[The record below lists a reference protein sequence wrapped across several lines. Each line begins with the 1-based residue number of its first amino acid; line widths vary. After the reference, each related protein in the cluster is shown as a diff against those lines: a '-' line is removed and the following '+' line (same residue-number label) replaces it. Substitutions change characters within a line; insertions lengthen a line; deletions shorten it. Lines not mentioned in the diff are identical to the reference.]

1 MERWSYISLLFVAL
15 LFGSTQQLRSAEG
28 ALRLRLNCKA
38 AIECGAISKGDTIAI
53 KGFTWGEL
61 STAPLSYGIVKGRS
75 IILTLQNAK
84 CGEYVVELR
93 RSAGGSSGVSAE
105 DGINGASVEDGS
117 NGASAAGG
125 RVRNVMEFFVSDAE
139 SHREEKYAISYK
151 NDAFYA
157 QALEGAAENGLLAEL
172 NASIRDFSAGTIGN
186 KQAKE
191 ALDSIYSKALA
202 SDSSALFT
210 SLCRLSLD
218 NRCRSVRYIRSVLP
232 LEDPRVLYTNFV
244 KSSVES
250 YLKSLERNS
259 TEALTFIAE
268 DLVQSA
274 HSTLKPYIALQIFN
288 LFKEAEI
295 MGQEAVAVEI
305 AKRYLLNDK
314 SGSIEEMLGYETY
327 FGIMAFVQMNEHSLI
342 GMQAPQIE
350 LPDSLGCL
358 HSIPE
363 CGEGADDA
371 SPFLQLFYFY
381 TSNCSS
387 CRATTPLLAEL
398 LQRYEGIPIRIYAI
412 FTGSNRSEW
421 MNESAKFSL
430 IKNPLVERID
440 LWDPEVESNFPL
452 LYGVIST
459 PQMLLTTDKGII
471 VGRRLTPKSLE
482 QLLEAINEN

>member
-28 ALRLRLNCKA
+28 AFRLRLNCKA

-93 RSAGGSSGVSAE
+93 KR
-105 DGINGASVEDGS
+105 
-117 NGASAAGG
+117 AGG

-363 CGEGADDA
+363 CGEGADEA
-371 SPFLQLFYFY
+371 SPSLQLFYFY

-398 LQRYEGIPIRIYAI
+398 LQRYSGIPIKIYAI
-412 FTGSNRSEW
+412 FTGSSRGEW
-421 MNESAKFSL
+421 MSECAKFSL

>member
-28 ALRLRLNCKA
+28 AFRLRLNCKA

-61 STAPLSYGIVKGRS
+61 STDPLSYGIVKGRS

-93 RSAGGSSGVSAE
+93 KR
-105 DGINGASVEDGS
+105 
-117 NGASAAGG
+117 AGG

-172 NASIRDFSAGTIGN
+172 NASIRDYAAGKIDNG
-186 KQAKE
+186 QAKE

-314 SGSIEEMLGYETY
+314 SGSIEEMLGYEAY

-358 HSIPE
+358 HSIPK
-363 CGEGADDA
+363 CDEGADEA

-398 LQRYEGIPIRIYAI
+398 LQRYSGIPIKIYAI
-412 FTGSNRSEW
+412 FTGSSRGEW
-421 MNESAKFSL
+421 MSECAKFSL

>member
-28 ALRLRLNCKA
+28 AFRLRLNCKA

-93 RSAGGSSGVSAE
+93 KR
-105 DGINGASVEDGS
+105 
-117 NGASAAGG
+117 AGG

-139 SHREEKYAISYK
+139 SHREERYAISYK

-172 NASIRDFSAGTIGN
+172 NASIRDYAAGKIDNG
-186 KQAKE
+186 QAKE

-202 SDSSALFT
+202 GDSSALFT

-314 SGSIEEMLGYETY
+314 SGGIEEMLGYETY

-342 GMQAPQIE
+342 GMKAPQIE

-363 CGEGADDA
+363 CGEGADEA
-371 SPFLQLFYFY
+371 SPSLQLFYFY

-398 LQRYEGIPIRIYAI
+398 LQRYSGIPIKIYAI
-412 FTGSNRSEW
+412 FTGSSRGEW
-421 MNESAKFSL
+421 MSECAKFSL

>member
-75 IILTLQNAK
+75 IILNMQNAK

-93 RSAGGSSGVSAE
+93 KR
-105 DGINGASVEDGS
+105 
-117 NGASAAGG
+117 AGG

-139 SHREEKYAISYK
+139 SHREEHYSISYK

-314 SGSIEEMLGYETY
+314 SGGIEEMLGYETY

-363 CGEGADDA
+363 CGDGADEA
-371 SPFLQLFYFY
+371 SPSLQLFYFY

-398 LQRYEGIPIRIYAI
+398 LQRYSGIPIKIYAI
-412 FTGSNRSEW
+412 FTGSSRGEW
-421 MNESAKFSL
+421 MSECAKFSL

>member
-1 MERWSYISLLFVAL
+1 
-15 LFGSTQQLRSAEG
+15 
-28 ALRLRLNCKA
+28 
-38 AIECGAISKGDTIAI
+38 
-53 KGFTWGEL
+53 
-61 STAPLSYGIVKGRS
+61 
-75 IILTLQNAK
+75 
-84 CGEYVVELR
+84 
-93 RSAGGSSGVSAE
+93 
-105 DGINGASVEDGS
+105 
-117 NGASAAGG
+117 
-125 RVRNVMEFFVSDAE
+125 MEFFVSDAE
-139 SHREEKYAISYK
+139 SHREEHYSISYK

-157 QALEGAAENGLLAEL
+157 QELEGAAENGLLAEL
-172 NASIRDFSAGTIGN
+172 NASIRDFSAGIIGN
-186 KQAKE
+186 KEAKE

-350 LPDSLGCL
+350 LPDSLGYL
-358 HSIPE
+358 HSIPK
-363 CGEGADDA
+363 CDEGADGA

-398 LQRYEGIPIRIYAI
+398 LQHYSGIPIKIYAI
-412 FTGSNRSEW
+412 FTGSSRSEW
-421 MNESAKFSL
+421 MSECAKFSL

-459 PQMLLTTDKGII
+459 PQMLLATDKGII

>member
-28 ALRLRLNCKA
+28 AFRLRLNCKA

-93 RSAGGSSGVSAE
+93 KRV
-105 DGINGASVEDGS
+105 
-117 NGASAAGG
+117 GG
-125 RVRNVMEFFVSDAE
+125 RVRNIMEFFVSDAE

-157 QALEGAAENGLLAEL
+157 QELEGAAENGLLAEL
-172 NASIRDFSAGTIGN
+172 NASIRDFSAGIIGN
-186 KQAKE
+186 REAKE

-314 SGSIEEMLGYETY
+314 SGSIEEMLGYEAY

-363 CGEGADDA
+363 CGEGADEA
-371 SPFLQLFYFY
+371 SPSLQLFYFY

-398 LQRYEGIPIRIYAI
+398 LQRYSGIPIKIYAI
-412 FTGSNRSEW
+412 FTGSSRGEW
-421 MNESAKFSL
+421 MSECAKFSL

>member
-28 ALRLRLNCKA
+28 AFRLRLNCKA

-61 STAPLSYGIVKGRS
+61 STVPLSYGIVKGRS

-93 RSAGGSSGVSAE
+93 KR
-105 DGINGASVEDGS
+105 
-117 NGASAAGG
+117 AGG
-125 RVRNVMEFFVSDAE
+125 RVRNIMEFFVSDAE

-363 CGEGADDA
+363 CGEGADEA

-398 LQRYEGIPIRIYAI
+398 LQRYSGIPIKIYAI
-412 FTGSNRSEW
+412 FTGSSRGEW
-421 MNESAKFSL
+421 MSECAKFSL

>member
-28 ALRLRLNCKA
+28 AFRLRLNCKA

-93 RSAGGSSGVSAE
+93 KR
-105 DGINGASVEDGS
+105 
-117 NGASAAGG
+117 AGG
-125 RVRNVMEFFVSDAE
+125 RVRNIMEFFVSDAE

-314 SGSIEEMLGYETY
+314 SGGIEEMLGYEAY

-363 CGEGADDA
+363 YGEGADEA
-371 SPFLQLFYFY
+371 SPSLQLFYFY

-398 LQRYEGIPIRIYAI
+398 LQRYSGIPIKIYAI
-412 FTGSNRSEW
+412 FTGSSRGEW
-421 MNESAKFSL
+421 MSECAKFSL

>member
-28 ALRLRLNCKA
+28 AFRLRLNCKA

-93 RSAGGSSGVSAE
+93 RR
-105 DGINGASVEDGS
+105 
-117 NGASAAGG
+117 AGG

-172 NASIRDFSAGTIGN
+172 NASIRDYAAGKIGN
-186 KQAKE
+186 GQAKE

-274 HSTLKPYIALQIFN
+274 HSKLKPYIALQIFN

-305 AKRYLLNDK
+305 AKRYLLNDE
-314 SGSIEEMLGYETY
+314 SGSIEEMLGYEAY

-363 CGEGADDA
+363 CGEGADEA
-371 SPFLQLFYFY
+371 SPSLQLFYFY

-398 LQRYEGIPIRIYAI
+398 LQRYSGIPIKIYAI

-421 MNESAKFSL
+421 MSECAKFSL

>member
-28 ALRLRLNCKA
+28 AFILRLNCKA

-93 RSAGGSSGVSAE
+93 KR
-105 DGINGASVEDGS
+105 
-117 NGASAAGG
+117 AGG
-125 RVRNVMEFFVSDAE
+125 RVRNIMEFFVSDAE

-172 NASIRDFSAGTIGN
+172 NASIRDYAAGKIDNG
-186 KQAKE
+186 QAKE

-305 AKRYLLNDK
+305 AKRYLLNDE
-314 SGSIEEMLGYETY
+314 SGSIEEMLGYEAY

-363 CGEGADDA
+363 CGEGADEA
-371 SPFLQLFYFY
+371 SPSLQLFYFY

-398 LQRYEGIPIRIYAI
+398 LQRYSGIPIKIYAI
-412 FTGSNRSEW
+412 FTGSSRGEW
-421 MNESAKFSL
+421 MSECAKFSL

>member
-28 ALRLRLNCKA
+28 AFRLRLNCKA

-93 RSAGGSSGVSAE
+93 KR
-105 DGINGASVEDGS
+105 
-117 NGASAAGG
+117 AGG

-139 SHREEKYAISYK
+139 SHREERYSISYK

-172 NASIRDFSAGTIGN
+172 NASIRDYAAGKIGN
-186 KQAKE
+186 GQAKE

-314 SGSIEEMLGYETY
+314 SGSIEEILGYETY

-363 CGEGADDA
+363 CGEGADEA
-371 SPFLQLFYFY
+371 SPSLQLFYFY

-398 LQRYEGIPIRIYAI
+398 LQRYSGIPIKIYAI

-421 MNESAKFSL
+421 MSECAKFSL

>member
-28 ALRLRLNCKA
+28 AFRLRLNCKA

-93 RSAGGSSGVSAE
+93 KR
-105 DGINGASVEDGS
+105 
-117 NGASAAGG
+117 AGG
-125 RVRNVMEFFVSDAE
+125 RVRNIMEFFVSDAE

-172 NASIRDFSAGTIGN
+172 NASIRDFSAGIIGN
-186 KQAKE
+186 KEAKE

-274 HSTLKPYIALQIFN
+274 HSTLKPYVALQIFN

-314 SGSIEEMLGYETY
+314 SGSIEEMLGYEAY

-371 SPFLQLFYFY
+371 SPSLQLFYFY

-398 LQRYEGIPIRIYAI
+398 LQRYSGIPIKIYAI
-412 FTGSNRSEW
+412 FTGSSRGEW
-421 MNESAKFSL
+421 MSECAKFSL

>member
-28 ALRLRLNCKA
+28 AFRLRLNCKA

-93 RSAGGSSGVSAE
+93 KR
-105 DGINGASVEDGS
+105 
-117 NGASAAGG
+117 AGG

-305 AKRYLLNDK
+305 AKRYLLNDE

-363 CGEGADDA
+363 CGEGADEA

-398 LQRYEGIPIRIYAI
+398 LQRYSGIPIKIYAI
-412 FTGSNRSEW
+412 FTGSSRGEW
-421 MNESAKFSL
+421 MSECAKFSL

>member
-28 ALRLRLNCKA
+28 AFRLRLNCKA

-93 RSAGGSSGVSAE
+93 KRAG
-105 DGINGASVEDGS
+105 GS
-117 NGASAAGG
+117 NGASAEGG
-125 RVRNVMEFFVSDAE
+125 RVRNIMEFFVSDAE

-172 NASIRDFSAGTIGN
+172 NASIRDFSAGIIGN
-186 KQAKE
+186 KEAKE

-305 AKRYLLNDK
+305 AKRYLLNDE

-363 CGEGADDA
+363 CGEGADEA

-398 LQRYEGIPIRIYAI
+398 LQRYSGIPIKIYAI
-412 FTGSNRSEW
+412 FTGSSRGEW
-421 MNESAKFSL
+421 MSECAKFSL

>member
-28 ALRLRLNCKA
+28 AFRLRLNCKA

-93 RSAGGSSGVSAE
+93 KR
-105 DGINGASVEDGS
+105 
-117 NGASAAGG
+117 AGG

-172 NASIRDFSAGTIGN
+172 NASIRDYAAGKIGN
-186 KQAKE
+186 GQAKE

-363 CGEGADDA
+363 CGEGADEA

-398 LQRYEGIPIRIYAI
+398 LQRYSGIPIKIYAI

-430 IKNPLVERID
+430 IQNPLVERID

-459 PQMLLTTDKGII
+459 PQILLTTDKGII

>member
-28 ALRLRLNCKA
+28 AFRLRLNCKA

-93 RSAGGSSGVSAE
+93 KR
-105 DGINGASVEDGS
+105 
-117 NGASAAGG
+117 AGG
-125 RVRNVMEFFVSDAE
+125 RVRNIMEFFVSDAE

-172 NASIRDFSAGTIGN
+172 NASIRDFSAGIIGN
-186 KQAKE
+186 KEAKE

-314 SGSIEEMLGYETY
+314 SGGIEEMLGYETY

-358 HSIPE
+358 HSIPK
-363 CGEGADDA
+363 CDEGADEA

-398 LQRYEGIPIRIYAI
+398 LQRYSGIPIKIYAI
-412 FTGSNRSEW
+412 FTGSSRGEW
-421 MNESAKFSL
+421 MSECAKFSL

>member
-28 ALRLRLNCKA
+28 AFRLRLNCKA

-93 RSAGGSSGVSAE
+93 RR
-105 DGINGASVEDGS
+105 
-117 NGASAAGG
+117 AGG
-125 RVRNVMEFFVSDAE
+125 RVRNIMEFFVSDAE

-172 NASIRDFSAGTIGN
+172 NASIRDYAAGKIDNG
-186 KQAKE
+186 QAKE

-363 CGEGADDA
+363 CGEGADEA
-371 SPFLQLFYFY
+371 SPSLQLFYFY

-398 LQRYEGIPIRIYAI
+398 LQRYSGIPIKIYAI
-412 FTGSNRSEW
+412 FTGSSRGEW
-421 MNESAKFSL
+421 MSECAKFSL

>member
-28 ALRLRLNCKA
+28 AFRLRLNCKA

-93 RSAGGSSGVSAE
+93 KR
-105 DGINGASVEDGS
+105 
-117 NGASAAGG
+117 AGG

-172 NASIRDFSAGTIGN
+172 NASIRDFSAGIIGN
-186 KQAKE
+186 KEAKE

-305 AKRYLLNDK
+305 AKSYLLNDE

-363 CGEGADDA
+363 CGEGADEA

-398 LQRYEGIPIRIYAI
+398 LQRYSGIPIKIYAI
-412 FTGSNRSEW
+412 FTGSSRGEW
-421 MNESAKFSL
+421 MSECAKFSL

>member
-28 ALRLRLNCKA
+28 AFRLRLNCKA

-93 RSAGGSSGVSAE
+93 KR
-105 DGINGASVEDGS
+105 
-117 NGASAAGG
+117 AGG

-172 NASIRDFSAGTIGN
+172 TASIRDFSAGTIGN
-186 KQAKE
+186 KEAKE

-274 HSTLKPYIALQIFN
+274 HSKLKPYIALQIFN

-314 SGSIEEMLGYETY
+314 SGSIEEMLGYEAY

-363 CGEGADDA
+363 CGEGADEA

-398 LQRYEGIPIRIYAI
+398 LQRYSGIPIKIYAI
-412 FTGSNRSEW
+412 FTGSSRGEW
-421 MNESAKFSL
+421 MSECAKFSL

>member
-28 ALRLRLNCKA
+28 AFRLRLNCKA

-93 RSAGGSSGVSAE
+93 KRV
-105 DGINGASVEDGS
+105 
-117 NGASAAGG
+117 GG
-125 RVRNVMEFFVSDAE
+125 RVRNIMEFFVSDAE

-363 CGEGADDA
+363 CDEGADEA

-398 LQRYEGIPIRIYAI
+398 LQRYSGIPIKIYAI
-412 FTGSNRSEW
+412 FTGSSRGEW
-421 MNESAKFSL
+421 MSECAKFSL

>member
-28 ALRLRLNCKA
+28 AFRLRLNCKA

-93 RSAGGSSGVSAE
+93 KR
-105 DGINGASVEDGS
+105 
-117 NGASAAGG
+117 AGG
-125 RVRNVMEFFVSDAE
+125 RVRNIMEFFVSDAE

-172 NASIRDFSAGTIGN
+172 NASIRDFSAGIIGN
-186 KQAKE
+186 KEAKE

-314 SGSIEEMLGYETY
+314 SGGIEEMLGYEAY

-363 CGEGADDA
+363 CGEGADEA

-398 LQRYEGIPIRIYAI
+398 LQRYSGIPIKIYAI
-412 FTGSNRSEW
+412 FTGSSRGEW
-421 MNESAKFSL
+421 MSECAKFSL

>member
-93 RSAGGSSGVSAE
+93 RR
-105 DGINGASVEDGS
+105 
-117 NGASAAGG
+117 AGG
-125 RVRNVMEFFVSDAE
+125 RVRNVMEFFVSEAE

-371 SPFLQLFYFY
+371 SPSLQLFYFY

-398 LQRYEGIPIRIYAI
+398 LQRYSGIPIKIYAI
-412 FTGSNRSEW
+412 FTGSSRGEW
-421 MNESAKFSL
+421 MSECAKFSL

>member
-28 ALRLRLNCKA
+28 AFRLRLNCKA

-93 RSAGGSSGVSAE
+93 KR
-105 DGINGASVEDGS
+105 
-117 NGASAAGG
+117 AGG
-125 RVRNVMEFFVSDAE
+125 RVRNIMEFFVSDAE

-250 YLKSLERNS
+250 YLKSLERNN

-314 SGSIEEMLGYETY
+314 SGSIEEMLGYEAY

-363 CGEGADDA
+363 CGEGADEA

-398 LQRYEGIPIRIYAI
+398 LQRYSGIPIKIYAI
-412 FTGSNRSEW
+412 FTGSSRSEW
-421 MNESAKFSL
+421 MSECAKFSL

>member
-28 ALRLRLNCKA
+28 AFRLRLNCKA

-93 RSAGGSSGVSAE
+93 RRAGGK
-105 DGINGASVEDGS
+105 
-117 NGASAAGG
+117 
-125 RVRNVMEFFVSDAE
+125 VRNIMEFFVSDAE

-186 KQAKE
+186 KEAKE

-314 SGSIEEMLGYETY
+314 SGGIEEMLGYETY

-363 CGEGADDA
+363 CGEGADEA

-398 LQRYEGIPIRIYAI
+398 LQRYSGIPIKIYAI
-412 FTGSNRSEW
+412 FTGSSRGEW
-421 MNESAKFSL
+421 MSECAKFSL

>member
-28 ALRLRLNCKA
+28 AFRLRLNCKA
-38 AIECGAISKGDTIAI
+38 AIDCGAISKGDTIAI

-93 RSAGGSSGVSAE
+93 KR
-105 DGINGASVEDGS
+105 
-117 NGASAAGG
+117 AGG

-139 SHREEKYAISYK
+139 SHREEHYSISYK

-172 NASIRDFSAGTIGN
+172 NASIRDFSAGIIGN
-186 KQAKE
+186 KEAKE

-314 SGSIEEMLGYETY
+314 SGSIEEMLGYEAY

-398 LQRYEGIPIRIYAI
+398 LQRYSGIPIKIYAI

-421 MNESAKFSL
+421 MSECAKFSL

-471 VGRRLTPKSLE
+471 IGRRLTPKSLE
-482 QLLEAINEN
+482 QLLEAINKN

>member
-28 ALRLRLNCKA
+28 AFRLRLNCKA

-93 RSAGGSSGVSAE
+93 KR
-105 DGINGASVEDGS
+105 
-117 NGASAAGG
+117 AGG
-125 RVRNVMEFFVSDAE
+125 RVRNIMEFFVSDAE

-314 SGSIEEMLGYETY
+314 SGSIEEMLGYEAY

-363 CGEGADDA
+363 CGEGADEA

-398 LQRYEGIPIRIYAI
+398 LQRYSGIPIKIYAI
-412 FTGSNRSEW
+412 FTGSSRGEW
-421 MNESAKFSL
+421 MSECAKFSL

>member
-93 RSAGGSSGVSAE
+93 RR
-105 DGINGASVEDGS
+105 
-117 NGASAAGG
+117 AGG

-172 NASIRDFSAGTIGN
+172 NASIRDFSAGIIGN
-186 KQAKE
+186 KEAKE

-314 SGSIEEMLGYETY
+314 SGGIEEMLGYEAY

-363 CGEGADDA
+363 CGEGADEA

-398 LQRYEGIPIRIYAI
+398 LQRYSGIPIKIYAI
-412 FTGSNRSEW
+412 FTGSSRGEW
-421 MNESAKFSL
+421 MSECAKFSL

>member
-93 RSAGGSSGVSAE
+93 RRAGGS
-105 DGINGASVEDGS
+105 NGASAEDGS
-117 NGASAAGG
+117 NGASAEGG

-172 NASIRDFSAGTIGN
+172 NASIRDYAAGKIGN
-186 KQAKE
+186 GQAKE

-314 SGSIEEMLGYETY
+314 SGGIEEMLGYETY

-358 HSIPE
+358 HSIPA
-363 CGEGADDA
+363 CGEGAD
-371 SPFLQLFYFY
+371 
-381 TSNCSS
+381 
-387 CRATTPLLAEL
+387 
-398 LQRYEGIPIRIYAI
+398 
-412 FTGSNRSEW
+412 
-421 MNESAKFSL
+421 
-430 IKNPLVERID
+430 
-440 LWDPEVESNFPL
+440 
-452 LYGVIST
+452 
-459 PQMLLTTDKGII
+459 
-471 VGRRLTPKSLE
+471 
-482 QLLEAINEN
+482 

>member
-28 ALRLRLNCKA
+28 AFRLRLNCKA

-93 RSAGGSSGVSAE
+93 KRAGGK
-105 DGINGASVEDGS
+105 
-117 NGASAAGG
+117 
-125 RVRNVMEFFVSDAE
+125 VRNIMEFFVSDAE

-172 NASIRDFSAGTIGN
+172 NASIRDYAAGKIGN
-186 KQAKE
+186 GQAKE

-218 NRCRSVRYIRSVLP
+218 NRCRSVRYIRSMLP

-314 SGSIEEMLGYETY
+314 SGSIEEMLGYEAY

-363 CGEGADDA
+363 CGEGADEA
-371 SPFLQLFYFY
+371 SPSLQLFYFY

-398 LQRYEGIPIRIYAI
+398 LQRYSGIPIKIYAI

-421 MNESAKFSL
+421 MSECAKFSL

>member
-1 MERWSYISLLFVAL
+1 MERWSYISLLFAAL

-93 RSAGGSSGVSAE
+93 RR
-105 DGINGASVEDGS
+105 
-117 NGASAAGG
+117 AGG
-125 RVRNVMEFFVSDAE
+125 RVRNIMEFFVSDAE

-172 NASIRDFSAGTIGN
+172 NASIRDYAAGKIGN
-186 KQAKE
+186 GQAKE

-314 SGSIEEMLGYETY
+314 SGSIEEMLGYEAY

-363 CGEGADDA
+363 CGEGADEA

-398 LQRYEGIPIRIYAI
+398 LQRYSGIPIKIYAI
-412 FTGSNRSEW
+412 FTGSSRGEW
-421 MNESAKFSL
+421 MSECAKFSL

>member
-28 ALRLRLNCKA
+28 AFRLRLNCKA
-38 AIECGAISKGDTIAI
+38 AIECGVISKGDTIAI

-61 STAPLSYGIVKGRS
+61 SAAPLSYGIVKGRS
-75 IILTLQNAK
+75 IILNLQNAK

-93 RSAGGSSGVSAE
+93 RRAGGK
-105 DGINGASVEDGS
+105 
-117 NGASAAGG
+117 
-125 RVRNVMEFFVSDAE
+125 VRNIMEFFVSDAE

-172 NASIRDFSAGTIGN
+172 NASIRDYAAGKIDNG
-186 KQAKE
+186 QAKE

-314 SGSIEEMLGYETY
+314 SGSIEEMLGYEAY

-363 CGEGADDA
+363 CGEGADEA

-398 LQRYEGIPIRIYAI
+398 LQRYSGIPIKIYAI

>member
-28 ALRLRLNCKA
+28 AFRLRLNCKA

-93 RSAGGSSGVSAE
+93 KR
-105 DGINGASVEDGS
+105 
-117 NGASAAGG
+117 AGG

-139 SHREEKYAISYK
+139 SHREERYAISYK

-172 NASIRDFSAGTIGN
+172 NASIRDFSAGIIGN
-186 KQAKE
+186 REAKE

-363 CGEGADDA
+363 CGDGADEA
-371 SPFLQLFYFY
+371 SPSLQLFYFY

-398 LQRYEGIPIRIYAI
+398 LQRYSGIPIKIYAI

-421 MNESAKFSL
+421 MSECAKFSL

>member
-28 ALRLRLNCKA
+28 AFRLRLNCKA

-93 RSAGGSSGVSAE
+93 KR
-105 DGINGASVEDGS
+105 
-117 NGASAAGG
+117 AGG
-125 RVRNVMEFFVSDAE
+125 RVRNIMEFFVSDAE

-314 SGSIEEMLGYETY
+314 SGSIEEMLGYEAY

-363 CGEGADDA
+363 CGEGADEA

-398 LQRYEGIPIRIYAI
+398 LQRYSGIPIKIYAI

-421 MNESAKFSL
+421 MSECAKFSL

>member
-28 ALRLRLNCKA
+28 AFRLRLNCKA

-93 RSAGGSSGVSAE
+93 KRAGGK
-105 DGINGASVEDGS
+105 
-117 NGASAAGG
+117 
-125 RVRNVMEFFVSDAE
+125 VRNVMEFFVSDAE

-172 NASIRDFSAGTIGN
+172 NASIRDYAAGKIDNG
-186 KQAKE
+186 QAKE

-314 SGSIEEMLGYETY
+314 SGGIEEMLGYETY

-363 CGEGADDA
+363 CGEGADEA

-398 LQRYEGIPIRIYAI
+398 LQRYSGIPIKIYAI
-412 FTGSNRSEW
+412 FTGSSRGEW
-421 MNESAKFSL
+421 MSECAKFSL

>member
-28 ALRLRLNCKA
+28 AFRLRLNCKA

-93 RSAGGSSGVSAE
+93 KRAGGK
-105 DGINGASVEDGS
+105 
-117 NGASAAGG
+117 
-125 RVRNVMEFFVSDAE
+125 VRNIMEFFVSDAE

-172 NASIRDFSAGTIGN
+172 NASIRDFSAGIVGN
-186 KQAKE
+186 KEAKE

-358 HSIPE
+358 HSIPK
-363 CGEGADDA
+363 CDEGADGA

-398 LQRYEGIPIRIYAI
+398 LQRYSGIPIKIYAI
-412 FTGSNRSEW
+412 FTGSSRSEW
-421 MNESAKFSL
+421 MSECAKFSL

>member
-28 ALRLRLNCKA
+28 AFRLRLNCKA

-93 RSAGGSSGVSAE
+93 KR
-105 DGINGASVEDGS
+105 
-117 NGASAAGG
+117 AGG

-157 QALEGAAENGLLAEL
+157 QELEGAAENGLLAEL
-172 NASIRDFSAGTIGN
+172 NASIRDFSAGIIGN
-186 KQAKE
+186 KEAKE
-191 ALDSIYSKALA
+191 ALDSICSKALA

-305 AKRYLLNDK
+305 AKRYLLNDE
-314 SGSIEEMLGYETY
+314 SGSIEEMLGYEAY

-358 HSIPE
+358 HSIPK
-363 CGEGADDA
+363 CDEGADEA

-398 LQRYEGIPIRIYAI
+398 LQRYSGIPIKIYAI
-412 FTGSNRSEW
+412 FTGSSRGEW
-421 MNESAKFSL
+421 MSECAKFSL

>member
-28 ALRLRLNCKA
+28 AFRLRLNCKA

-93 RSAGGSSGVSAE
+93 KRAG
-105 DGINGASVEDGS
+105 GS

-172 NASIRDFSAGTIGN
+172 NASIRDYAAGKIGN
-186 KQAKE
+186 GQAKE

-363 CGEGADDA
+363 CGEGADEA
-371 SPFLQLFYFY
+371 SPSLQLFYFY

-398 LQRYEGIPIRIYAI
+398 LQRYSGIPIKIYAI

-421 MNESAKFSL
+421 MSECAKFSL

>member
-28 ALRLRLNCKA
+28 AFRLRLNCKA

-93 RSAGGSSGVSAE
+93 KR
-105 DGINGASVEDGS
+105 
-117 NGASAAGG
+117 AGG
-125 RVRNVMEFFVSDAE
+125 RVRNIMEFFVSDAE

-358 HSIPE
+358 HSIPK
-363 CGEGADDA
+363 CDEGADEA

-398 LQRYEGIPIRIYAI
+398 LQRYSGIPIKIYAI

-421 MNESAKFSL
+421 MSECAKFSL

>member
-28 ALRLRLNCKA
+28 AFRLRLNCKA

-93 RSAGGSSGVSAE
+93 KRV
-105 DGINGASVEDGS
+105 
-117 NGASAAGG
+117 GG
-125 RVRNVMEFFVSDAE
+125 RVRNIMEFFVSDAE
-139 SHREEKYAISYK
+139 SHREEKYTISYK

-172 NASIRDFSAGTIGN
+172 NASIRDFSAGIIGN
-186 KQAKE
+186 REAKE

-274 HSTLKPYIALQIFN
+274 HSTLKPYVALQIFN

-314 SGSIEEMLGYETY
+314 SGGIEEMLGYEAY

-363 CGEGADDA
+363 CGEGADES

-398 LQRYEGIPIRIYAI
+398 LQRYSGIPIKIYAI
-412 FTGSNRSEW
+412 FTGSSRGEW
-421 MNESAKFSL
+421 MSECAKFSL

>member
-28 ALRLRLNCKA
+28 AFRLRLNCKA

-93 RSAGGSSGVSAE
+93 KR
-105 DGINGASVEDGS
+105 
-117 NGASAAGG
+117 AGG
-125 RVRNVMEFFVSDAE
+125 RVRNIMEFFVSDAE

-172 NASIRDFSAGTIGN
+172 NASIRDYAAGKIGN
-186 KQAKE
+186 GQAKE

-305 AKRYLLNDK
+305 AKRYLLNDE

-363 CGEGADDA
+363 CGEGADEA
-371 SPFLQLFYFY
+371 SPSLQLFYFY

-398 LQRYEGIPIRIYAI
+398 LQRYSGIPIKIYAI
-412 FTGSNRSEW
+412 FTGSSRGEW
-421 MNESAKFSL
+421 MSECAKFSL